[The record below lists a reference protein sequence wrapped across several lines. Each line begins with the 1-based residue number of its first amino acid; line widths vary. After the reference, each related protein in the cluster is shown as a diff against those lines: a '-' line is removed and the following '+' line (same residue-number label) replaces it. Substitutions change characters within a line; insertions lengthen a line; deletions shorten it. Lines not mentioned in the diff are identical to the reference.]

1 MYRPL
6 SPQPSGLLQHQPQRY
21 SDRHVQQT
29 SSSGKNQT
37 RHPCTAQMHDG
48 MENSLKPGDTTQT
61 GKQDDAQGIKSYLK
75 KTDGTNFARVKPDSN
90 KKVEELKK
98 TEIQSLK

>member
-6 SPQPSGLLQHQPQRY
+6 SPQPSGLLQQQPQRY

-37 RHPCTAQMHDG
+37 PHPCTAQMHDG
-48 MENSLKPGDTTQT
+48 MENSLKSGDTTQT
-61 GKQDDAQGIKSYLK
+61 SKQDYAQGIKSYLK
-75 KTDGTNFARVKPDSN
+75 KTDGANLTRVKPDSN

-98 TEIQSLK
+98 TEIESLK